1 MATDREKEMAAMRAR
16 YAALRGKKLEEKAP
30 EKPTEVE
37 EAVVVK
43 KQKLPNPY
51 IVLIKGD
58 IINLKE
64 KILKML
70 GKKERKKPLD
80 LKWLEKNGGKL
91 WK

>member
-16 YAALRGKKLEEKAP
+16 YAALRGKKLEASP
-30 EKPTEVE
+30 EEVKVEVE

-43 KQKLPNPY
+43 RPKLPNPY

-58 IINLKE
+58 IINIKE

-80 LKWLEKNGGKL
+80 LTWLEKNGGKL
-91 WK
+91 FK